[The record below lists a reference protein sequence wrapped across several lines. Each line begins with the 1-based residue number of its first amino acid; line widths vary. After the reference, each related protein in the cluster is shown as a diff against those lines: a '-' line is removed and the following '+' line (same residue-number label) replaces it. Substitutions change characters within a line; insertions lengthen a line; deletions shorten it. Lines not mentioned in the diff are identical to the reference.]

1 MSKEK
6 NKIIQRTR
14 RRFKIRAK
22 IKGTKECPRLSVF
35 RSSKILYVQLIDD
48 EIGKTVVSVNSREIK
63 VGKKDLEKGVTI
75 GIKTGLEL
83 GKLIAQKAKKA
94 KVEMVVFDRGGY
106 KYHGRI
112 KAVADG
118 ARAGGLEF

>member
-1 MSKEK
+1 MGKEK

-14 RRFKIRAK
+14 RRIKIRAR

-35 RSSKILYVQLIDD
+35 RSSKTMYVQLIDD
-48 EIGKTVVSVNSREIK
+48 EIGKTIASVNSREIK
-63 VGKKDLEKGVTI
+63 VGKKDLEKGETV

-83 GKLIAQKAKKA
+83 GKLIAQKAKKV
-94 KVEMVVFDRGGY
+94 KVETVVFDRGGY
-106 KYHGRI
+106 KYHGRV

-118 ARAGGLEF
+118 ARAGGLDF